1 MFSFKRSLTAL
12 VGSLVLGGTIAAL
25 IPLVSSGQD
34 KPLKRDPRRSFY
46 LTQTEHTGSQALTA
60 CAEDYHMAS
69 LWEILDPSNLR
80 YNTELGYTRA
90 DSGSGPP
97 VAFGFARTGR
107 EALGGGPIG
116 AINCHAWTSDS
127 ELGSVFSLAENVF
140 NGEVKPIS
148 PWVTVATSCS
158 STFRVWCVQN

>member
-34 KPLKRDPRRSFY
+34 KQLKRDSRRSFY

-90 DSGSGPP
+90 DSGSGPQS
-97 VAFGFARTGR
+97 
-107 EALGGGPIG
+107 
-116 AINCHAWTSDS
+116 HMD
-127 ELGSVFSLAENVF
+127 SLAQAGTPSAVA
-140 NGEVKPIS
+140 PLARLI
-148 PWVTVATSCS
+148 VTHERAIRS
-158 STFRVWCVQN
+158 

>member
-1 MFSFKRSLTAL
+1 MFTFRRSLTAL
-12 VGSLVLGGTIAAL
+12 VGSLFLGGTIAAL

-34 KPLKRDPRRSFY
+34 KPLKRDSRRSFY
-46 LTQTEHTGSQALTA
+46 LTQSEHTGSQALTA

-97 VAFGFARTGR
+97 VAYGFARTGR

-140 NGEVKPIS
+140 NGEPKPIS

>member
-1 MFSFKRSLTAL
+1 MFSFRRSLNAL
-12 VGSLVLGGTIAAL
+12 VGSLVLGGAIAAFM
-25 IPLVSSGQD
+25 PLVSSGQG
-34 KPLKRDPRRSFY
+34 KQLKRDSRRSFY

-60 CAEDYHMAS
+60 CAEAYHMAS

-97 VAFGFARTGR
+97 VAYGFARTGR

-127 ELGSVFSLAENVF
+127 ELGSVFILAENIF
-140 NGEVKPIS
+140 DGEPKPIS

-158 STFRVWCVQN
+158 STFRVWCVEN

>member
-1 MFSFKRSLTAL
+1 MFNFKKSLTAL

-25 IPLVSSGQD
+25 IPLVSSGQN

-69 LWEILDPSNLR
+69 VWEILDPSNLR

-90 DSGSGPP
+90 DSGSGLP
-97 VAFGFARTGR
+97 VAYGFARTGR

-127 ELGSVFSLAENVF
+127 ALGSVFSLAENVF
-140 NGEVKPIS
+140 NGEPKPIS
-148 PWVTVATSCS
+148 LWVTVATSCS
-158 STFRVWCVQN
+158 SPFRVWCIED